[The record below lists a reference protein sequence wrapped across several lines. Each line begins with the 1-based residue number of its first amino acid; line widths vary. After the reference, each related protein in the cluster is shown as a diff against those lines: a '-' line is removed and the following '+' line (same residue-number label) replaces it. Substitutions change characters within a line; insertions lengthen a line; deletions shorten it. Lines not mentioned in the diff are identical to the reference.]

1 MITSNTTINAAPFI
15 GLWITNLLIN
25 KGQANISALPF
36 NGTQV
41 LVSPIT
47 RKHTALSVELLGD
60 ITVALQRK
68 ASVTGNLAQLIVSA
82 PSPDRPITI
91 RALFE
96 GVAKPFIITD
106 AYKLA
111 ADDQV
116 FGAAFQ
122 TIMYSFG
129 NFLVN
134 N

>member
-1 MITSNTTINAAPFI
+1 MITSNTTINAAPFT

-25 KGQANISALPF
+25 KGKANISALPF
-36 NGTQV
+36 NGTQA
-41 LVSPIT
+41 LISPVT
-47 RKHTALSVELLGD
+47 RKQTELGEELLNE

-96 GVAKPFIITD
+96 GVAKPYLITD

-111 ADDQV
+111 AGDPV
-116 FGAAFQ
+116 FGTSFQ
-122 TIMYSFG
+122 SIMYAIG
-129 NFLVN
+129 QLTTQ
-134 N
+134 